1 MIKIVSVWLWIL
13 LQLEFSHFWSNLLPR
28 PGDVLSWSHIWII
41 IHACLFS
48 LLKINLYQV
57 YVSTWIRC
65 IYLNWQ
71 WQTQLYA
78 SIYFFFQIKGHSPFN
93 DDLWNLSLCTKILD
107 LGPLHL
113 WAMWPLGLEYLI
125 VIKATFPVVWI
136 KSKRVTPVCYLY
148 SQSSVV
154 MLIPIYIEHGD
165 SVAL

>member
-1 MIKIVSVWLWIL
+1 MSWDEKHSYAKGNTVFEFLKQCSCCITVMIKIVSVWLWIL

-78 SIYFFFQIKGHSPFN
+78 SIYFFFSNKGPFPFQWWSLESFSMYQDTGFKINHSTNFFIW
-93 DDLWNLSLCTKILD
+93 DLCTCEQC
-107 LGPLHL
+107 GP
-113 WAMWPLGLEYLI
+113 WA
-125 VIKATFPVVWI
+125 
-136 KSKRVTPVCYLY
+136 
-148 SQSSVV
+148 SSIW
-154 MLIPIYIEHGD
+154 L
-165 SVAL
+165 